1 MITQRVLK
9 RLPAQV
15 IAVRYNNLH
24 YDKSPFKSRAYINT
38 YRYIGEIE
46 MDKEINARLVRF
58 KRPKVSHY
66 EVGGIETIDFIES
79 KLSKQELVGYL
90 KGNVI
95 KYLSRADHK
104 DSANSDYEKA
114 LVYMNWLVQA
124 QSSKA

>member
-15 IAVRYNNLH
+15 IVVRYNNLH

-46 MDKEINARLVRF
+46 MDKEF